1 MAEGQEPPA
10 KIRKEDDGS
19 DKEAEET
26 TLGATSVNQTPV
38 CVC

>member
-10 KIRKEDDGS
+10 KMRKEDDGS

-26 TLGATSVNQTPV
+26 TVDATTINQTPV
-38 CVC
+38 YVC